1 MPWGIGSY
9 ARDSEAQSRV
19 TRFHPEEIEEL
30 ARLEHRRWREER
42 LAHGWIAGDPRD
54 DERRVHPDLVPYDE
68 LPEQSREYNRVAAL
82 DMIPILEDAGF
93 AVIR

>member
-1 MPWGIGSY
+1 M
-9 ARDSEAQSRV
+9 